1 MQQFFARHDDRSGGS
16 QAYHVDGSGEVR
28 RARIIGRNDAVADP
42 QLAHR
47 QALAEIADAGGTFLA
62 LNPPF
67 RLSGTRTAAQPFA
80 AALGEHTEEVLTELG
95 YTPAEIAALRG

>member
-1 MQQFFARHDDRSGGS
+1 M
-16 QAYHVDGSGEVR
+16 
-28 RARIIGRNDAVADP
+28 ADP

-47 QALAEIADAGGTFLA
+47 QAFAEITDAGGVFLA

-67 RLSGTRTAAQPFA
+67 RMSATRAAAQPFT
-80 AALGEHTEEVLTELG
+80 AALGAHTEEVLTGIG